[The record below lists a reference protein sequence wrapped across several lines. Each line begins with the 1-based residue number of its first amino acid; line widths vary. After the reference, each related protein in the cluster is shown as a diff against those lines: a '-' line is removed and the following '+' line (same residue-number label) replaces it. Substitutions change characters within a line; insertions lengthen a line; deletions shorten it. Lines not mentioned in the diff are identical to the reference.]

1 MFIIAKSP
9 ARLSTHVNH
18 VFAKKLHNMAYR
30 SDVTIEILS
39 YEIEWLTIDVGE
51 SQAWRMWK
59 MHNCRSL

>member
-39 YEIEWLTIDVGE
+39 YEIE
-51 SQAWRMWK
+51 
-59 MHNCRSL
+59 